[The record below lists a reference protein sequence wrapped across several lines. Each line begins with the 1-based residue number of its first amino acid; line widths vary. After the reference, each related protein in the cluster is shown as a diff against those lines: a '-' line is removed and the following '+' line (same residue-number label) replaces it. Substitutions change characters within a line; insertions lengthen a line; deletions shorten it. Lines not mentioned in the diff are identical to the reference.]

1 MLLKET
7 RMLRCIG
14 FGRHCAAHVAPT
26 GLRSLGKSFSAVD
39 VARHAYRL
47 ALLAGVFLFAAASPS
62 HATWSSIYAF
72 EKNGTDYEVVAAS
85 NDDSLDDLFLNGY
98 DGLGFAG
105 FTSITDALVIGT
117 QSSTAAIQTH
127 LVFAM
132 MGNQPAYEP
141 ITNPGTIFMAY
152 DASMDHRY
160 LYSNYNSGVAEPTSF
175 DFSAAQDTTVAWV
188 ILPGN
193 AVPEPGTALLVGL
206 GLAGLALKR
215 KRS

>member
-1 MLLKET
+1 
-7 RMLRCIG
+7 MLRCIG
-14 FGRHCAAHVAPT
+14 FGRHWAAHVAPT
-26 GLRSLGKSFSAVD
+26 GLRPLGKSFSAVD
-39 VARHAYRL
+39 VARHASRL

-62 HATWSSIYAF
+62 QALWTSIYEF

-105 FTSITDALVIGT
+105 FTSITDVLVVGN
-117 QSSTAAIQTH
+117 QSSTGTIQHH
-127 LVFAM
+127 LVLAM
-132 MGNQPAYEP
+132 MGNQAGYDA

-152 DASMDHRY
+152 HESMDHRY
-160 LYSNYNSGVAEPTSF
+160 LYSNYNSGIDEPASF